1 MLLPSDLLAV
11 VLVWR
16 WVIRL
21 GGPGLVLLGILDNS
35 IVPLTGSMDVLTIWL
50 AASHRDLWAYYALMA
65 TIGGV
70 LGGYITYEI
79 ARKGGKEA
87 IERKLDK
94 KKAEKVLKR
103 FRRWSFWSV
112 AVGAILPPPF
122 PLVPVLVAAGGSQY
136 SKRKFV
142 GALTLGRGVRY
153 GIVAF
158 FGRLYGKQIVGFF
171 AHYYKPAA
179 LILGGIA
186 VIGGAI
192 TVHQYLRSRKKDG
205 RNRAEAVAPG
215 KAA

>member
-1 MLLPSDLLAV
+1 MPLPTYLLAII
-11 VLVWR
+11 LVWR
-16 WVIRL
+16 WVLRL
-21 GGPGLVLLGILDNS
+21 GGPGLVLLGVLDNS

-79 ARKGGKEA
+79 SRKGGKEA

-94 KKAEKVLKR
+94 RKAEKVLKR

-112 AVGAILPPPF
+112 AVGAVLPPPF

-136 SKRKFV
+136 SKKKFL

-153 GIVAF
+153 SIVAF

-171 AHYYKPAA
+171 SRYYKPAVFV
-179 LILGGIA
+179 LVGIA
-186 VIGGAI
+186 VIGGII
-192 TVHQYLRSRKKDG
+192 TLRQYLRSRKKDG
-205 RNRAEAVAPG
+205 SGAEVTAPG